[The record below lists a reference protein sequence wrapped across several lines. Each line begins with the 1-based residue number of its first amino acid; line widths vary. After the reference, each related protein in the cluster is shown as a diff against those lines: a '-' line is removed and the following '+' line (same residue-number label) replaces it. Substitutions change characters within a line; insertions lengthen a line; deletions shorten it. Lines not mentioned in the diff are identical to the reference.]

1 MPSPRPSRPQSRAT
15 TSPRLLMRHNLPR
28 RPHAAASVRPW
39 QAGVMTTTY
48 LDKHREKLDAAVAAC
63 ASREYYSAYD
73 ESPSPRV
80 YGETAA
86 GEGKAAFEAWLGRA
100 FPVETPGSEATV
112 RAGRSPF
119 GFGLGVAYPRARDV
133 DVLLTGARA
142 GMGPWRD
149 AGPDVRTGVCI

>member
-86 GEGKAAFEAWLGRA
+86 GEGKAGVGGRRDTS
-100 FPVETPGSEATV
+100 FPLETPGSNGTAATE
-112 RAGRSPF
+112 RSPY
-119 GFGLGVAYPRARDV
+119 GFDLGIAYPRAD
-133 DVLLTGARA
+133 D
-142 GMGPWRD
+142 
-149 AGPDVRTGVCI
+149 I